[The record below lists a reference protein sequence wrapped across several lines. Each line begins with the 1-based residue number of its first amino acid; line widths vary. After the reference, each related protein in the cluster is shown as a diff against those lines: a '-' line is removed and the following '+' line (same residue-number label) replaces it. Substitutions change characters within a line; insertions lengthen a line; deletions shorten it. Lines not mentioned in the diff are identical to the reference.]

1 MTPAMWLTA
10 AILFCSIV
18 LLFSQKLSSDI
29 VALCTL
35 LALSFSGL
43 LTPAEAFSGF
53 SAPATIIIASVFVF
67 GAGLRYSGV
76 AVWLGQQLTRL
87 VGDDERRLTV
97 AIMFLAAM
105 LSAFMSNIGVVA
117 VFLPVVMKLAEKGSL
132 RPGKVLIP
140 LSLAT
145 VFGGMITIIGTPPNI
160 VIAGLLEQQTGRA
173 LSTFAFLPLG
183 LSLLLVGTVYLLLI
197 GQKWLP
203 FTSGII
209 AKPAVASTKTI
220 EKGYGVRRL
229 FYQVRVR
236 SGSPLNGAR
245 LSAWQFGRQFDV
257 TVIGVLP
264 AGQKKA
270 ALRAAVEDLVVY
282 ANDLL
287 ILEGRPGAVAQ
298 LCATH
303 DLEVMGRI
311 RLGELVHLMP
321 PEESVAE
328 MIIPPR
334 SQLVNKTL
342 AALQFRERYH
352 LNVLAVLRGP
362 TSFYQDIGNLPL
374 RVGDALLVQGAR
386 QNMRIAVQ
394 DGVMS
399 LLSDLG
405 ETPGSQVTA
414 KTWPMLTL
422 LLFML
427 LLLGSGLFPT
437 VTVMAATAVAVV
449 LLGVLTPRQMYK
461 AVDWGTL
468 VLIAGFLPVGLAMQK
483 SGLASFVGESLGV
496 WLVKQSLQIN
506 LLAIFL
512 MAGLLTQVIGGT
524 TTAVLMGPI
533 AISVAQQAGGNAA
546 PLLVTVALATS
557 TYFLSPYMSQTNLL
571 IAGPGGYRS
580 RDFLKAG
587 LPVFL
592 LILLVALFMVP
603 RLWPV

>member
-1 MTPAMWLTA
+1 MTPTMWMTTL
-10 AILFCSIV
+10 ILLGSIL
-18 LLFSQKLSSDI
+18 LLFSRKLSSDI

-35 LALSFSGL
+35 LAFSFSGL
-43 LTPAEAFSGF
+43 LSPAEAFSGF

-87 VGDDERRLTV
+87 VGSDERRLTM
-97 AIMFLAAM
+97 AIMFLAAL

-117 VFLPVVMKLAEKGSL
+117 VFLPVVMKLAESGSL
-132 RPGKVLIP
+132 RPGKVLVP

-145 VFGGMITIIGTPPNI
+145 VFGGMMTIIGTPPNI
-160 VIAGLLEQQTGRA
+160 VIAGLLEQETGKA

-183 LSLLLVGTVYLLLI
+183 VTLLLVGMAYLLLI

-203 FTSGII
+203 FTSSAII
-209 AKPAVASTKTI
+209 KPVDSQAKAV

-236 SGSPLNGAR
+236 SGSSLNGAH
-245 LSAWQFGRQFDV
+245 LSLLQFGQQFDV
-257 TVIGVLP
+257 LVIGVLP
-264 AGQKKA
+264 AGQKTA
-270 ALRAAVEDLVVY
+270 PLQAAVTDLVVY

-303 DLEVMGRI
+303 DLEIMGRI
-311 RLGELVHLMP
+311 RLSELVRLMP

-334 SQLVNKTL
+334 SQLVNRTL
-342 AALQFRERYH
+342 ASWQFRERYH

-362 TSFYQDIGNLPL
+362 TSFYQDIGHLPL
-374 RVGDALLVQGAR
+374 RIGDALLVHGAR
-386 QNMRIAVQ
+386 QNMRIAAQ
-394 DGVMS
+394 DGIMS

-405 ETPGSQVTA
+405 EVPGSQVTP
-414 KTWPMLTL
+414 KTWPMLAL
-422 LLFML
+422 LMGML
-427 LLLGSGLFPT
+427 VLLSSNLLST
-437 VTVMAATAVAVV
+437 VTVMAGTATAVV

-461 AVDWGTL
+461 AIDWGTL
-468 VLIAGFLPVGLAMQK
+468 VLIAGFLPVGIAMQK
-483 SGLASFVGESLGV
+483 SGLATFIGV
-496 WLVKQSLQIN
+496 SMGGWLVQQSVQIN

-512 MAGLLTQVIGGT
+512 LASLLTQIIGGT

-533 AISVAQQAGGNAA
+533 AISVAHQAGHSVA

-571 IAGPGGYRS
+571 IAGPGGYRF
-580 RDFLKAG
+580 RDFIKSG
-587 LPVFL
+587 LPVYL